1 MLDVNSNNKLDTEFL
16 KGDIGEDYVKVRR
29 VTGETHARIGLS
41 MTVFFAEMNI
51 SDLLLSDMV
60 QKQNLSENEQML
72 MSEMQL
78 LILTML
84 LFWFARMIVN
94 EVVAQAAKSIR
105 KSSSILK
112 LTIPTGTELK
122 NQ

>member
-16 KGDIGEDYVKVRR
+16 KGDISEDYVKVRR
-29 VTGETHARIGLS
+29 VKGETHARIGLS

-84 LFWFARMIVN
+84 LF
-94 EVVAQAAKSIR
+94 
-105 KSSSILK
+105 
-112 LTIPTGTELK
+112 
-122 NQ
+122 